1 MGLPRDAEPAL
12 PVAPDDDSRG
22 EPTVRDGRVASPDH
36 FPHVNDHRTRVPVA
50 RLGSKSMIETR
61 GVVNVRGNE

>member
-1 MGLPRDAEPAL
+1 M
-12 PVAPDDDSRG
+12 
-22 EPTVRDGRVASPDH
+22 RDGRVASPDH